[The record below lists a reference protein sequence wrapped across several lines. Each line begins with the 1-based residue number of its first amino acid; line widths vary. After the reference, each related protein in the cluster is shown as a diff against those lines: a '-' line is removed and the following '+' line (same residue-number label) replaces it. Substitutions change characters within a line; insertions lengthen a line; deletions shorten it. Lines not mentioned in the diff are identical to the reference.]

1 MPRPRQSSINAST
14 RAFELYDELMPVR
27 RYKLMLQTFLKRRGA
42 GVRQAIAEALGNTR
56 SFVTQITSPA
66 YDIAIPAQ
74 YVRTIVRVAGLEA
87 NEERMFLDA
96 YFEAHPDRVEDVLGR
111 DLGPSRTLTIA
122 LPAMPTE
129 AAQRRL
135 ETLVETMARDIA
147 AAMLATAT
155 EAEGAATTTAANAN
169 ASATTEEPSPAAPA
183 GTERPPR

>member
-1 MPRPRQSSINAST
+1 MPRPRQNST
-14 RAFELYDELMPVR
+14 SAPTRSFELYDELMPVR

-74 YVRTIVRVAGLEA
+74 YVRTIVRVSGLEA

-96 YFEAHPDRVEDVLGR
+96 YLEAHPDRVDDVMGR
-111 DLGPSRTLTIA
+111 DAGPSRTLTLS
-122 LPAMPTE
+122 LPQMPTE

-147 AAMLATAT
+147 AAMLETAA
-155 EAEGAATTTAANAN
+155 EAAPGASANGEAPAPEGA
-169 ASATTEEPSPAAPA
+169 EPAAA
-183 GTERPPR
+183 GRAPR